1 MEDPSE
7 LEIGNSV
14 VSFHKF
20 VDSQR
25 QLFHSQID
33 ELQKIV
39 VTQCKLTGAN
49 PLSQEMAAGAL
60 SINIGKR
67 PRDLLNPKA
76 IKYMQSV
83 FSVKDAIT
91 KKESRELS
99 ALFGVS
105 VSQVREFFNTQRSRV
120 RKIVQLSREKAIRST
135 EHKGLLEGV
144 PTSFDPLVPINPLP
158 LNTIG
163 PSNVNP
169 LPLNTIGPSD
179 VNLLPLNTIGPSD
192 VNPLPLNTIGSS
204 NSNPLPLNT
213 VGPSN
218 VEDAP
223 SCSTQDDTP
232 PGLDDVDK
240 HFVENIFNLMRK
252 EETFSGQVKVLE
264 LILRIQN
271 SSVLCWF
278 LTKGGVMILV
288 TWLTQAADEEQTS
301 VILVILKVLCHLPL
315 SKALPAHMSAILQS
329 VNRLRFYRTSE
340 ISNRARV
347 LLSRWSK
354 SIARTQA
361 LKKPNGVK
369 TSDDSQEL
377 ALLKRSIDE
386 AIGDDPW
393 NSNGD
398 VHENI
403 LALPFESADR
413 LRKSES
419 SEPMKLL
426 TASSDDLNKKHI
438 LGVSSSL
445 FRGRRKVQLVE
456 QPGQKTAGR
465 SSQAAR
471 ATPVSQARPMS
482 VDDIQKAKLRA
493 QYMQSKY
500 GKSASSNENKEVK
513 AEGVNKLPVSQASTL
528 PVVSIVPVQSSIEE
542 SKKPATLPFKER
554 ETPDMSVQSIASF
567 QPIAPKLKTDIKEHI
582 WEKCRRVQVPW
593 KTPPEIKLNP
603 EWRVGGGENGKE
615 MEVQKNRNHR
625 EQETIYKTLKEIP
638 PNPKEPWDIEMD
650 YDDSLTPVIPT
661 EQPPDSDCTETQP
674 SHSQEVNNAA
684 ETLAPPPQGVNSVI
698 SPPTNTA
705 SSTAAPD
712 LELLAVLLK
721 NPELVFA
728 LTSGQAAN
736 LSSEDTV
743 KLLDMIKAGGA
754 GFAGSLNG
762 LASKM
767 EEKVEVSLP
776 SPTPSSD
783 PGTSGWRP
791 EATRNA
797 FSQQNSMQNRVSP
810 GYSSPAMVANNSV
823 LSQLPSALTSPLPQ
837 RLLGAQQAVP
847 AYSPEHVHQI
857 PHSTTVPSH
866 LQHNYSNM
874 AVPSVWGESTSN
886 RKPGPLYNS
895 YNVAAER
902 QPNSLPPPFLPTLT
916 HQQRHS
922 PQPLQQQTPYSESH
936 YSESPQYS
944 ESPYFSKP
952 PTVKQGP
959 PLSDSW
965 RSGRQGLPSNY
976 HYLENQN
983 QYYNAPPSYG
993 GPLQQQPQLRSG
1005 PPCEGNEFV
1014 NNGGGF
1020 ESWSPPED
1028 SPARNAEYNMYGRN
1042 AYRPVE
1048 RSRQTQT
1055 PGYRDYSR
1063 QGQTWPDRG
1072 RFTQ

>member
-1 MEDPSE
+1 MED
-7 LEIGNSV
+7 LTDLDIGNSV
-14 VSFHKF
+14 ESFHKF

-33 ELQKIV
+33 ELQRIV

-83 FSVKDAIT
+83 FSIKDAIT

-105 VSQVREFFNTQRSRV
+105 VSQVREFFNSQRSRV
-120 RKIVQLSREKAIRST
+120 RRIVQLSREKALRSS
-135 EHKGLLEGV
+135 EHKLLEGV
-144 PTSFDPLVPINPLP
+144 PTSSDPLMPINHLPLNTIGSPINPLPLNTAGSPINPLPLINIDSPSNPLPLNTVGCPSNPLPLNTVGLPSNPLP

-163 PSNVNP
+163 P
-169 LPLNTIGPSD
+169 T
-179 VNLLPLNTIGPSD
+179 
-192 VNPLPLNTIGSS
+192 
-204 NSNPLPLNT
+204 
-213 VGPSN
+213 N
-218 VEDAP
+218 VEEAP
-223 SCSTQDDTP
+223 SCSTQDTFS
-232 PGLDDVDK
+232 GLDDVDK
-240 HFVENIFNLMRK
+240 HFVENIFNLMRI
-252 EETFSGQVKVLE
+252 EETFSGQVKLLE

-301 VILVILKVLCHLPL
+301 VLLVILKVFCHLPL
-315 SKALPAHMSAILQS
+315 SKALPVHMSAILQS

-354 SIARTQA
+354 SLARSQA
-361 LKKPNGVK
+361 LKKPNGMK
-369 TSDDSQEL
+369 TSNDSQEL

-386 AIGDDPW
+386 AISDDPW

-398 VHENI
+398 GHEDI
-403 LALPFESADR
+403 LALSYESAIKS
-413 LRKSES
+413 RKLES

-426 TASSDDLNKKHI
+426 IASSDDLNKKHI
-438 LGVSSSL
+438 LGISASQ
-445 FRGRRKVQLVE
+445 FKGRRKVQLVE

-471 ATPVSQARPMS
+471 PTPVSQARPMS

-500 GKSASSNENKEVK
+500 GKSAPSNENKDVK
-513 AEGVNKLPVSQASTL
+513 AEGVNNLPISQASNL
-528 PVVSIVPVQSSIEE
+528 PVVPNIPVQSNREE
-542 SKKPATLPFKER
+542 SKIPVTLPLKER
-554 ETPDMSVQSIASF
+554 ETPDISVQPIASF
-567 QPIAPKLKTDIKEHI
+567 QPIAPKLKTDMKEHI
-582 WEKCRRVQVPW
+582 WEKCRRVQVLW
-593 KTPPEIKLNP
+593 KMPPEVKLNP

-625 EQETIYKTLKEIP
+625 ERETIYNTLKEIP
-638 PNPKEPWDIEMD
+638 PNPKEPWDVEMD

-661 EQPPDSDCTETQP
+661 EQPPDTDCTETQP
-674 SHSQEVNNAA
+674 AHSQEVNNAA
-684 ETLAPPPQGVNSVI
+684 ETLVVPSQEVNSVA
-698 SPPTNTA
+698 SLAPLNNTA
-705 SSTAAPD
+705 SSTAEPD
-712 LELLAVLLK
+712 IELLAVLLK

-728 LTSGQAAN
+728 LTSGQASN

-754 GFAGSLNG
+754 AFAGNLNG

-776 SPTPSSD
+776 SPTPASN

-797 FSQQNSMQNRVSP
+797 FSQQNLMQNRVSH
-810 GYSSPAMVANNSV
+810 GYSSPEMAANNNLV
-823 LSQLPSALTSPLPQ
+823 PSQLSSALTSPLPQ
-837 RLLGAQQAVP
+837 RLTSAIRAVP

-857 PHSTTVPSH
+857 PDSTTLPSH

-886 RKPGPLYNS
+886 GRPEPSYNS
-895 YNVAAER
+895 FNVAAER
-902 QPNSLPPPFLPTLT
+902 QPNSLPSPFLSTPI

-922 PQPLQQQTPYSESH
+922 PQPVQRQNH
-936 YSESPQYS
+936 YS

-952 PTVKQGP
+952 PTVKHGL

-965 RSGRQGLPSNY
+965 RSDRQGLPSNY
-976 HYLENQN
+976 RYLENQN
-983 QYYNAPPSYG
+983 QYYNAPSYG
-993 GPLQQQPQLRSG
+993 GPLQQQAQLRSG
-1005 PPCEGNEFV
+1005 PPYEGSEYMS
-1014 NNGGGF
+1014 NGGGF

-1042 AYRPVE
+1042 AYGPAD
-1048 RSRQTQT
+1048 RSRQRNTQT
-1055 PGYRDYSR
+1055 PGYQDYSR
-1063 QGQTWPDRG
+1063 QGHRWPNRG
-1072 RFTQ
+1072 RH